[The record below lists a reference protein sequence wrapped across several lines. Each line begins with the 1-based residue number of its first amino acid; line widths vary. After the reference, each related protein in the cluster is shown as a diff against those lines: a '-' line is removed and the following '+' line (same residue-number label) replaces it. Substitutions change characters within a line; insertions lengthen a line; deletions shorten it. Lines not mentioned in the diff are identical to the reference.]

1 MIQQTE
7 PVTSNSPAFG
17 WMRQRKFHP
26 PFVVKIEA
34 GYEIERTQIVSLS
47 ALLYCPIWIN
57 RESFLAPWA
66 FSVPIRHE
74 GCICGLKCLLLSYFR
89 IGDHTS
95 EAQVWR
101 RRRSK
106 TAYWTIYYLVIDRRL
121 SITRASLLDVGDLC
135 RGRSPQAPTP

>member
-89 IGDHTS
+89 IGDNPPGTPKTGASRSWKRALACSRQLRTH
-95 EAQVWR
+95 R
-101 RRRSK
+101 RH
-106 TAYWTIYYLVIDRRL
+106 
-121 SITRASLLDVGDLC
+121 
-135 RGRSPQAPTP
+135 